1 MEQSEKELS
10 YSELLEL
17 RKAGLA
23 KLEFMYDVLSK
34 RYEHDKE
41 EMNGEHINL
50 LPFFCTLVECS
61 PYSTTKMIKPL
72 LRAYRRAVNRQ
83 KKVVDSYT
91 KLSRLE
97 NK

>member
-1 MEQSEKELS
+1 MEQSEKEPS
-10 YSELLEL
+10 YTELLEK
-17 RKAGLA
+17 RKEGLA
-23 KLEFMYDVLSK
+23 KLEFMYNVLAE
-34 RYEHDKE
+34 RYEHDKRE
-41 EMNGEHINL
+41 KYGDHINL
-50 LPFFCTLVECS
+50 LPFFATLVEHS

-83 KKVVDSYT
+83 KVVVSTYE